1 MLEISSFIDVKENE
15 ITYVLPLSHS
25 EITDAILKT
34 PLYPV
39 SWTDEHECYRS
50 ADDEEIKVTVKRLD
64 SGVEVTFK
72 SPESYD
78 EILQRIKYMI
88 HLSSIAN
95 ELNSNL
101 DDILTQA
108 GLIVKAKQLKKNKNI
123 FITFG
128 ELSLSVAAAKLITPS
143 YGISFRIISDNEEEL
158 RNDIKEGKPVAVR
171 VYQYGYNYNVV
182 EVISLEAL
190 KNSLRK
196 ERAELNSDLDLVSTF

>member
-1 MLEISSFIDVKENE
+1 MLEISSFIDVEENE
-15 ITYVLPLSHS
+15 VKYVLPLNHS
-25 EITDAILKT
+25 VITDAILKT
-34 PLYPV
+34 PLYLV
-39 SWTDEHECYRS
+39 SRTDEHECYRS

-78 EILQRIKYMI
+78 EILQRIKYTI
-88 HLSSIAN
+88 HLSSLAN

-101 DDILTQA
+101 GDILAQA

-128 ELSLSVAAAKLITPS
+128 ELSLSVAAAKLINPS
-143 YGISFRIISDNEEEL
+143 YGISLSIISDDEEEL
-158 RNDIKEGKPVAVR
+158 RNDIKEGKPVAIR
-171 VYQYGYNYNVV
+171 VSQYRYNYNVV
-182 EVISLEAL
+182 EVLSLEAL

-196 ERAELNSDLDLVSTF
+196 EITELNSDLDLVLTF